1 MGDPRTALETIM
13 TAAVHVISKTSSF
26 LEIWDLVE
34 AARNAQESLR
44 YGELLHLFECTTN
57 SGLRAS
63 IIDLIGQ
70 RSEEGNCVHLKS
82 LLSRRLAPLVRY
94 YCVRNMIEIGCDGWR
109 PKRRSQLDSNSYKSL
124 LAYEAYLKRRISAEE
139 LRQIAITHHRRP
151 GDHWEWLTHP
161 IPIIKVTG
169 DSPNAEIDCS
179 GSD

>member
-1 MGDPRTALETIM
+1 M
-13 TAAVHVISKTSSF
+13 TAQVHLISKTSSF

-34 AARNAQESLR
+34 AASQARESLTC
-44 YGELLHLFECTTN
+44 GELLHLFECTKN

-70 RSEEGNCVHLKS
+70 GSEEGNCVHLNN

-109 PKRRSQLDSNSYKSL
+109 PKRRSQLDSNFYKSL
-124 LAYEAYLKRRISAEE
+124 LAYEAYLKRRISAED
-139 LRQIAITHHRRP
+139 LRQIAITHHRKP

-161 IPIIKVTG
+161 VPIINTTR
-169 DSPNAEIDCS
+169 DSPNVELDCP